1 MSKKKKSLLPKVG
14 TRYTERESLSRGSKQ
29 LSKLEE
35 KYGKLEKMYGE
46 ALEEL
51 SEKVI
56 DEGTERVL
64 KNEAYA
70 FLLSEGLVDKF
81 IDFRE
86 TFHRSR
92 AQEAYWKLVSQA
104 DLDGYW
110 LED

>member
-29 LSKLEE
+29 LSKLKE

-46 ALEEL
+46 ALEKL

-92 AQEAYWKLVSQA
+92 AQGAYWRLVSQA

>member
-1 MSKKKKSLLPKVG
+1 MSKKRKNLLPKVG
-14 TRYTERESLSRGSKQ
+14 TRYTERESLSRESKQ
-29 LSKLEE
+29 LSRLEE

-46 ALEEL
+46 ALEDL
-51 SEKVI
+51 SKKIVGEETEKI
-56 DEGTERVL
+56 L

-92 AQEAYWKLVSQA
+92 AQEAYWRLVSEA

-110 LED
+110 LEL